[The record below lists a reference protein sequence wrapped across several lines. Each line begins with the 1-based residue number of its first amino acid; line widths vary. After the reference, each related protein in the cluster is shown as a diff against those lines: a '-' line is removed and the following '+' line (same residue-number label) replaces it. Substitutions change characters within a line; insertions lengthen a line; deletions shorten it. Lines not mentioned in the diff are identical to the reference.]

1 MIYLYVGPDS
11 NYLKL
16 QIRRE
21 FLQKKTALE
30 KSEIISYSAYD
41 DLVQDVVMELS
52 SPSFSGEKK
61 IVIYDKCYFLSSS
74 KERVPGSAMQDL
86 DALKEYIEHPDFTND
101 FYMLVNG
108 SLAKNELV
116 QLIKSKCRV
125 LIFEKIEDDELKNI
139 ASEFF
144 RLRNKRIDDLA
155 LLELVQRVKGDYS
168 VLLNE
173 LAKLDSFPD
182 DRISIGVVKSL
193 VHKPLEDNIFN
204 IANHLVQ
211 GESILALSLFRD
223 LLMGGNDPHYL
234 LSILASQFR
243 FMAAVSYLVNNSVPE
258 AEIAMELNAKPYRVR
273 VTKRS
278 IRDLK
283 PQAFYQVLNMLY
295 EIDYRNKVELDD
307 LVRSLEVFI
316 AEFKPRFLRK

>member
-16 QIRRE
+16 QIRKE

-30 KSEIISYSAYD
+30 KSEVISYSAYD

-74 KERVPGSAMQDL
+74 KERVQGSALHDL
-86 DALKEYIEHPDFTND
+86 DALKEYIEHPDFIND
-101 FYMLVNG
+101 LYLLVNG

-125 LIFEKIEDDELKNI
+125 YIFDKIEDDELKQI
-139 ASEFF
+139 ASEYFHF
-144 RLRNKRIDDLA
+144 RNKRIDDLA
-155 LLELVQRVKGDYS
+155 LEELTTRVKGNYS
-168 VLLNE
+168 LLQNE
-173 LAKLDSFPD
+173 LNKLDTYPAS
-182 DRISIGVVKSL
+182 RIDIVIVKAL

-223 LLMGGNDPHYL
+223 LLMGGNDPYYL
-234 LSILASQFR
+234 LAILASQFR
-243 FMAAVSYLVNNSVPE
+243 FMAAVSYLVNTSVPE
-258 AEIAMELNAKPYRVR
+258 ATIAEELGAKPFRVR
-273 VTKRS
+273 MTKKS
-278 IRDLK
+278 IRNLK
-283 PQAFYQVLNMLY
+283 PHTFYEILASLY
-295 EIDYRNKVELDD
+295 EIDYRNKVEQDD

-316 AEFKPRFLRK
+316 SEFKPRFLRA